1 VTDPTTG
8 VAVKGYEPASYG
20 DAMADVYDEWY
31 AELPQLAAAVECLFT
46 LAGDGTALELGVGTG
61 RLALPLVARGVPVVG
76 VDASAT
82 MIERL
87 RAKPGGDKV
96 VAFVGDMA
104 ASLPAGP
111 FTLAFAAVNTFFGLD
126 TEQAQADCFA
136 SVAARLTSGGCVA
149 IEAFVPDTDIDEP
162 IDNVAVRDLSV
173 DRVVLEVSRS
183 DPVAQTAEG
192 HYVELTERG
201 GVRLRPWRIRWA
213 TPDQLDAYAEAAGLR
228 LESRWAGWDGK
239 PFTAD
244 SPQHVSIWRR

>member
-1 VTDPTTG
+1 
-8 VAVKGYEPASYG
+8 
-20 DAMADVYDEWY
+20 MADVYDEWY
-31 AELPQLAAAVECLFT
+31 AELPQLAAAIERLST
-46 LAGDGTALELGVGTG
+46 LSGDGTALELGVGTG
-61 RLALPLVARGVPVVG
+61 RLALPLAARGVRVVG
-76 VDASAT
+76 VDTSTA

-96 VAFVGDMA
+96 VAVVADMA
-104 ASLPAGP
+104 TSLPAGP
-111 FTLAFAAVNTFFGLD
+111 FTLVFAAVNTFFGLD
-126 TEQAQADCFA
+126 TEAAQVDCFA
-136 SVAARLTSGGCVA
+136 SAAARLVPGGRLA

-213 TPDQLDAYAEAAGLR
+213 TPAQLDGYASAAGLH
-228 LESRWAGWDGK
+228 LESRWAGWDGA

-244 SPQHVSIWRR
+244 SPAHVSVWQR